1 MTMHLRFDPRRV
13 PASLVAAMALMGA
26 CTEQTPP
33 EDTEETASGGI
44 HETVSAGSGE
54 SSAGT
59 TASSSASASAS
70 GSEGSSGATGM
81 ADSSGSSSSPATS
94 ASASASASA
103 SDTAEESSSS
113 ATGGG
118 VVPCDVA
125 TAELAPLPPNIMLVL
140 DKSGSMVTNSWDHDG
155 NAGTPPITRWDSLYQ
170 VVDFVVSTFDAQ
182 INFGVT
188 LFPAV
193 NATSTYNANAC
204 TMSNAPEIPVAP
216 MNQNAILAGIP
227 AASATDI
234 YGGTPATAGIT
245 LARDALVALN
255 PQNPRA
261 VVFVTDGAANCSS
274 GAATNFQRFEV
285 YDAQLPVVVGNA
297 WTNDEIP
304 TYVVGIDA
312 VDSVSGVVNDGF
324 PDSTNTYDALNE
336 VAQAGGKPNMG
347 TEQFYQTTNQNELQD
362 ALQEIIDDAL
372 SCIVPLSPQP
382 AFPDL
387 LQVVIEDMDVPAVM
401 DCATEDGWVYTN
413 PAGPYDAIELCGSW
427 CDALK
432 MAGAVTAEYYCDAG

>member
-1 MTMHLRFDPRRV
+1 MNMYLRTRSVRPFAP
-13 PASLVAAMALMGA
+13 LLAALALSAA
-26 CTEQTPP
+26 CKEETPP
-33 EDTEETASGGI
+33 EETEETASGGI
-44 HETVSAGSGE
+44 HETVSAGSSD
-54 SSAGT
+54 SSGTAST
-59 TASSSASASAS
+59 TASTTAS
-70 GSEGSSGATGM
+70 GSDSSTGATATST
-81 ADSSGSSSSPATS
+81 ADSSGG
-94 ASASASASA
+94 
-103 SDTAEESSSS
+103 SSS
-113 ATGGG
+113 ATTASTSDTANDSGSGSSSGGA

-125 TAELAPLPPNIMLVL
+125 MATLAPLPPNIMLVL
-140 DKSGSMVTNSWDHDG
+140 DKSGSMVSNSWDHDG

-193 NATSTYNANAC
+193 NATATYNANAC

-227 AASATDI
+227 AAAATDI

-245 LARDALVALN
+245 LARDNLVGLN

-261 VVFVTDGAANCSS
+261 IVFVTDGAANCSAT
-274 GAATNFQRFEV
+274 AANNFQRFEV
-285 YDAQLPVVVGNA
+285 YDAQLPIVVGDA
-297 WTNDEIP
+297 WTDDEIP

-312 VDSVSGVVNDGF
+312 VDAVSAVTNDGF

-372 SCIVPLSPQP
+372 SCVVPLSPQP

-413 PAGPYDAIELCGSW
+413 PGGPYDAIELCGSW

-432 MAGAVTAEYYCDAG
+432 MSGAVTAEYYCDAG